1 MWRGWHGEMVLL
13 ATVFDPIAW
22 TGFEKSLRG
31 FVAMKWLFGASWR
44 ADSCG
49 ELEIFLVPKMVQG
62 AQFILH
68 LYILRTD
75 LLRFLLTWV
84 ALENYGIR
92 VSWFMNEKILIIALL
107 TILGIGFVGIMF
119 VVFPWVF
126 SSGFSNWKQM
136 LIDDGLIIVCLIMFV
151 YGFYMNTRM
160 HWINIVLG
168 WTSCHVSQW
177 KFFWIPYFSVEQPK

>member
-1 MWRGWHGEMVLL
+1 MWRGWHGKMVLL
-13 ATVFDPIAW
+13 TTIFDLIAW
-22 TGFEKSLRG
+22 TGFEKVWGVCGYEMIVWGVL
-31 FVAMKWLFGASWR
+31 ASGQLWR
-44 ADSCG
+44 V
-49 ELEIFLVPKMVQG
+49 EIFLVPKMVQG

-92 VSWFMNEKILIIALL
+92 VSWFMNEKILIIALV

>member
-1 MWRGWHGEMVLL
+1 MVLL
-13 ATVFDPIAW
+13 TTIFDLIAW
-22 TGFEKSLRG
+22 TGFEKVWGVCGYEMIVWSVL
-31 FVAMKWLFGASWR
+31 ASGQLWR
-44 ADSCG
+44 VRNFSSTQNG
-49 ELEIFLVPKMVQG
+49 PRSTIFLG
-62 AQFILH
+62 

-84 ALENYGIR
+84 ALWNYGIR
-92 VSWFMNEKILIIALL
+92 VSWFMNEKILIIALV

-126 SSGFSNWKQM
+126 TSGFANWKQI

-168 WTSCHVSQW
+168 WTCCHVSQW
-177 KFFWIPYFSVEQPK
+177 KLLLAPYFLVN